1 MAHSLGFSRGNGPHM
16 TTAPAPQR
24 SAERRAELLDAAARV
39 IKNSGSDISMAAI
52 AAEAG
57 ITKPILY
64 RHFGD
69 KGGLFRALAERQTE
83 ELLGGIRDAML
94 EPGTPRERTERTIDA
109 YLSAIE
115 KRPAVYRF
123 VVGRAVAEEPSVAG
137 QVAGFVQRLAD
148 DLAVVLRTELE
159 LSQAKAQVWAHAIVG
174 MVRTAGDWW
183 LDGKPVSRTRLA
195 RELTELIATGLAS
208 AGDVDDNQRRA

>member
-1 MAHSLGFSRGNGPHM
+1 M

-39 IKNSGSDISMAAI
+39 LKERGPDVSMAAI
-52 AAEAG
+52 ATAAG

-83 ELLGGIRDAML
+83 ELLSGIREAML
-94 EPGTPRERTERTIDA
+94 APGSPRERTEATIDA

-115 KRPAVYRF
+115 KRPGVYRF

-137 QVAGFVQRLAD
+137 QVAGFMQRLAD
-148 DLAVVLRTELE
+148 ELASVIGTDLQLPPARA
-159 LSQAKAQVWAHAIVG
+159 QAWAHAIVG
-174 MVRTAGDWW
+174 MVRSAADWW
-183 LDGKPVSRTRLA
+183 LDGKPVSRTQLV
-195 RELTELIATGLAS
+195 RELSDLLFGGLA
-208 AGDVDDNQRRA
+208 AGTERRPG